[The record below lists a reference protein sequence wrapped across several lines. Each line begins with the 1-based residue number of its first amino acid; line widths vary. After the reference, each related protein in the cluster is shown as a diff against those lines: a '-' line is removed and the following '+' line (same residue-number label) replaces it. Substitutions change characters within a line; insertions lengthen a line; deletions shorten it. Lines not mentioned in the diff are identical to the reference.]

1 MIMKKALLT
10 LSLVFCAF
18 LTNAQNIDNQLLDK
32 INHRADDD
40 EIEVV
45 VVMKARYDRTLL
57 NQKAD
62 TFSTRAERRDFVAK
76 ELKTFAEKS
85 QKNLV
90 DYLENTA
97 KINNVSSLHFAN
109 ALYFS
114 ATKAVIMEI
123 ANRDD
128 VEIIGFNKK
137 QNVIPECTDAIH
149 RVSPESREIT
159 HNVLQ
164 VNADQVWAQGY
175 TGAGV
180 IVAVVDSGVNYEHA
194 DVADHLWDGGDEF
207 PHHGYDIVNGDND
220 PMDDKGHGTHV
231 AGIVCGDGTSGS
243 QTGVAPDATLMCVKS
258 IAVDGFGGAVNI
270 AGGMEWAVEHG
281 CDMISMSLGMA
292 GASVTDKIVLRRTCV
307 AVNDAGIVA
316 AVCAGNEGLDILLMA
331 YPIPDNVRV
340 PASCP
345 PPYLDPDQLVNPGE
359 LSCVIAVGA
368 VDGNDAAASFTSR
381 GPVTWQDT
389 EFGDYAYEP
398 GIGLIR
404 PDVCAPGVAIKSLDY
419 QNVNGYTN
427 MDGTSQATPCVSGI
441 VALMLQKNPNLMP
454 ADICRILEETSLK
467 LTPNKSNITGV
478 GRVDALAAINA
489 VEPDAVEENEI
500 ADNGFVIY
508 PNPSYDVLYVLS
520 ENINSEYRI
529 TNILGEIV
537 FFGNIASEN
546 HLIDVSSLPEGMY
559 FITISS
565 STTKF
570 LKK

>member
-1 MIMKKALLT
+1 MKKHFLT
-10 LSLVFCAF
+10 LSLVCFAF
-18 LTNAQNIDNQLLDK
+18 LINAQNIDNQLLDEM
-32 INHRADDD
+32 NRRADDD

-45 VVMKARYDRTLL
+45 VVMKDRYDRTLL

-62 TFSTRAERRDFVAK
+62 AFTSRAERRDFVTK

-97 KINNVSSLHFAN
+97 KINNIESLHFAN

-114 ATKAVIMEI
+114 ATKAVIIEI

-128 VEIIGFNKK
+128 VEIIGFNKQ
-137 QNVIPECTDAIH
+137 QNLIPECKDARPCVSTDA
-149 RVSPESREIT
+149 SREIT
-159 HNVLQ
+159 PNITQ

-207 PHHGYDIVNGDND
+207 PHHGYDIVNNDDD

-231 AGIVCGDGTSGS
+231 AGIVCGDGTSGT
-243 QTGVAPDATLMCVKS
+243 QTGVAPDATLMCVKTT
-258 IAVDGFGGAVNI
+258 AADGFGGAVNI

-281 CDMISMSLGMA
+281 CDLINLSQGMA
-292 GASVTDKIVLRRTCV
+292 GAGITDKEIFRRTCESIL
-307 AVNDAGIVA
+307 DAGIVA
-316 AVCAGNEGLDILLMA
+316 LVCAGNEGYSILQMA
-331 YPIPDNVRV
+331 YPIPNNVRV
-340 PASCP
+340 PGSCP
-345 PPYLDPDQLVNPGE
+345 PPYLDPDQMVNPGG
-359 LSCVIAVGA
+359 LSCVVSVGA
-368 VDGNDAAASFTSR
+368 VDYNDAAAEFTSR

-404 PDVCAPGVAIKSLDY
+404 PDVCAPGVNIKSLDY
-419 QNVNGYTN
+419 QNTSGYTYY
-427 MDGTSQATPCVSGI
+427 DGTSQATPCVAGI

-500 ADNGFVIY
+500 SVNGFSIY
-508 PNPSYDVLYVLS
+508 PIPSYDVLFVLS

-529 TNILGEIV
+529 INILGETIMS
-537 FFGNIASEN
+537 GKIASEN
-546 HLIDVSSLPEGMY
+546 QQIDVSSLSEGIY
-559 FITISS
+559 FIKIGNAIM
-565 STTKF
+565 KF